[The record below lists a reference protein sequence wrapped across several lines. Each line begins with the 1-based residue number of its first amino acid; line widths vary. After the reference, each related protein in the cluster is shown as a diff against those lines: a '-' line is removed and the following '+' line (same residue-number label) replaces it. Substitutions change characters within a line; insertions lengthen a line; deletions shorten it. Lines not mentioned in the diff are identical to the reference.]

1 VGSEDNDAFEDRF
14 SDQARKKA
22 LEMFDHQPET
32 MADEYNYRELFTR
45 ILSEKD
51 WTDKLESAAVK
62 IRNRFHLRNI
72 DTKLSRGLK
81 ALIPDMKE
89 VAKAYDEMTTG
100 YKEFIKN
107 VLDAKRSRVS
117 KARTKDE
124 PDRKVEPL
132 KDPTRR
138 K

>member
-1 VGSEDNDAFEDRF
+1 MGSEDNDAFEDRF

>member
-1 VGSEDNDAFEDRF
+1 
-14 SDQARKKA
+14 
-22 LEMFDHQPET
+22 MFDHQPET

>member
-1 VGSEDNDAFEDRF
+1 VGSEDNDSFEDRF

>member
-132 KDPTRR
+132 KHPTHRE
-138 K
+138 

>member
-1 VGSEDNDAFEDRF
+1 MGSEDNDSFEDRF

-132 KDPTRR
+132 KDPTHR

>member
-1 VGSEDNDAFEDRF
+1 MEIF
-14 SDQARKKA
+14 Q
-22 LEMFDHQPET
+22 HQTET
-32 MADEYNYRELFTR
+32 MTDEYNYREMFTR

-117 KARTKDE
+117 KARTKEE
-124 PDRKVEPL
+124 PDRKFAAL
-132 KDPTRR
+132 KHPTHR

>member
-1 VGSEDNDAFEDRF
+1 MGSEDNDAFEDRF

-132 KDPTRR
+132 KDPTHR

>member
-1 VGSEDNDAFEDRF
+1 MGSEDNDSFEDRF

>member
-132 KDPTRR
+132 KDPTHR